1 MKRYT
6 TLLFDADR
14 TLFDFD
20 AAEREAF
27 GIVMDKFGIQYTDA
41 DFDRYVEINNDLW
54 EQLGRGEIT
63 KKYLQD
69 NRFEIFLDSVG
80 RSVNTPGAVFN
91 AEYVDQ
97 LANVSKLFDGALP
110 LCRKLS
116 EHYDMYIVT
125 NGVSHTQKKRFCLS
139 PIHGY
144 FRDIFVSEDAGAAKP
159 KAEYFDYVFAH
170 IGEDKRTSSVI
181 IGDSLSHDILG
192 GNNYG
197 IDTIWYNPKNAE
209 NKTDII
215 PTETV
220 RSYSELLEV
229 LSI

>member
-20 AAEREAF
+20 AAERDAF

-41 DFDRYVEINNDLW
+41 DFEHYVAVNNALW
-54 EQLGRGEIT
+54 EQLGKGEIT

-69 NRFEIFLDSVG
+69 NRFGIFFDSVG
-80 RSVNTPGAVFN
+80 RRVNVSSSVLNT
-91 AEYVDQ
+91 EYVDE
-97 LANVSKLFDGALP
+97 LANVSKLFRGALS

-125 NGVSHTQKKRFCLS
+125 NGVSHTQKKRFYLS
-139 PIHGY
+139 PIHSY
-144 FRDIFVSEDAGAAKP
+144 FKDIFVSEDADAAKP

-170 IGEDKRTSSVI
+170 IGENKRAASVI

-197 IDTIWYNPKNAE
+197 IDTIWYNPKNTE
-209 NKTDII
+209 NTTGII
-215 PTETV
+215 PTKTV
-220 RSYSELLEV
+220 KDYAELLE
-229 LSI
+229 LLL